1 MIAIELNSD
10 STVGELRELLG
21 KARNPQGM
29 LRAVAKRGEGELKAH
44 FRGRDAKSANKRGGQ
59 RTNFWAQVEKT
70 VVGEVDEAGGMVSLG
85 VSHPAFAQ
93 KLYGGV
99 IRAKSARAL
108 TIPVTAEA
116 YGKTTAEFE
125 AATGLRLFLIKPN
138 ETGLLATRLK
148 GAEGITVQYVLK
160 ASVNQEADPEA
171 LPDMERLGEVVM
183 EEAERFLNEQ

>member
-10 STVGELRELLG
+10 STMGQLRELLS
-21 KARNPQGM
+21 KVRNPQGM
-29 LRAVAKRGEGELKAH
+29 LRAVAKRAETELKAH

-70 VVGEVDEAGGMVSLG
+70 VVSEVDEAGGSVRLG
-85 VSHPAFAQ
+85 VSHQAFAQ

-116 YGKTTAEFE
+116 YGKSTAEFE
-125 AATGLRLFLIKPN
+125 GATGLRLFFIKPN
-138 ETGLLATRLK
+138 ETALLATRLQ
-148 GAEGITVQYVLK
+148 GARGIKVQYVLK
-160 ASVNQEADPEA
+160 ASVNQAADPEA
-171 LPDMERLGEVVM
+171 LPDMEKLGSAVLETAM
-183 EEAERFLNEQ
+183 EELGK

>member
-21 KARNPQGM
+21 KVRNPSGM
-29 LRAVAKRGEGELKAH
+29 LRAVATRAEGMLKAH
-44 FRGRDAKSANKRGGQ
+44 FRSRDAGSANKLGGR

-70 VVGEVDEAGGMVSLG
+70 VVGEVDEAGGTVRLG

-116 YGKTTAEFE
+116 YGRTTAEFE
-125 AATGLRLFLIKPN
+125 SETGLRLFLIKPN
-138 ETGLLATRLK
+138 ETALLVTRMQGAK
-148 GAEGITVQYVLK
+148 GVKVQYVLK
-160 ASVNQEADPEA
+160 GQVTQEADEGA
-171 LPDMERLGEVVM
+171 LPEMESMREMIEGTVREELG
-183 EEAERFLNEQ
+183 R

>member
-1 MIAIELNSD
+1 MIAIELNSE

-21 KARNPQGM
+21 KVRNPQGM
-29 LRAVAKRGEGELKAH
+29 LRTVAKRAEGMLKAH
-44 FRGRDAKSANKRGGQ
+44 FRNRDANSANKLGGQ

-70 VVGEVDEAGGMVSLG
+70 VFSEVDEAGGMASLG
-85 VSHPAFAQ
+85 VPHPGFAQ

-125 AATGLRLFLIKPN
+125 GATGLRLFFIKPN
-138 ETGLLATRLK
+138 ETGLLATRLQ
-148 GAEGITVQYVLK
+148 GAQGITVQYVLK
-160 ASVNQEADPEA
+160 ASVSQEKDEEA
-171 LPDMERLGEVVM
+171 LPDGESMREMIAGTVREELGK
-183 EEAERFLNEQ
+183 

>member
-1 MIAIELNSD
+1 MIAIELNED
-10 STVGELRELLG
+10 STVGQLRELLG
-21 KARNPQGM
+21 RVRNPQGM
-29 LRAVAKRGEGELKAH
+29 LRAVAKRAEGELKAH
-44 FRGRDAKSANKRGGQ
+44 FNRRDQDSPNKLGGK

-70 VVGEVDEAGGMVSLG
+70 VFSEVDDANGMVNLG

-125 AATGLRLFLIKPN
+125 SVTGLRLFLIKPN
-138 ETGLLATRLK
+138 NTALLASRLE
-148 GAEGITVQYVLK
+148 GAQGIKVQYVLK
-160 ASVNQEADPEA
+160 AEVNQEADAEA
-171 LPDMERLGEVVM
+171 LPDRERMKEIIEETVREELGK
-183 EEAERFLNEQ
+183 

>member
-21 KARNPQGM
+21 KVRNPQGM
-29 LRAVAKRGEGELKAH
+29 LRTVAKRAEGMLKAH
-44 FRGRDAKSANKRGGQ
+44 FRNRDANSPNKLGGQ

-70 VVGEVDEAGGMVSLG
+70 VVSEVDEAGGTVSLG
-85 VSHPAFAQ
+85 VSHPGFAQ

-116 YGKTTAEFE
+116 YGKSTKEFE
-125 AATGLRLFLIKPN
+125 GATGLRLFFIKPN
-138 ETGLLATRLK
+138 ETGLLATRLQ
-148 GAEGITVQYVLK
+148 GARGITVQYVLK
-160 ASVNQEADPEA
+160 GSVNQERDEKA
-171 LPDMERLGEVVM
+171 LPDSESMREMIAGTVREELGK
-183 EEAERFLNEQ
+183 